1 MCEMFSMKTVYGL
14 KALQFMASRGASEY
28 LLISEIAEH
37 GKIPK
42 KFLETILLTLKNE
55 GLLTSKIG
63 KGGGYQLAFPPSSIT
78 MERVV
83 SALEGP
89 LALVPCVYEE
99 TGSKCEYCDDS
110 SVCGVRLI
118 MTGLTEEFT
127 LSLRSRTLQDMQTM
141 TEEAIQ
147 NSKGLINY
155 TI

>member
-1 MCEMFSMKTVYGL
+1 MFSMKTVYGL
-14 KALQFMASRGASEY
+14 KALQFLASKDANEHV
-28 LLISEIAEH
+28 LISEIAEH
-37 GKIPK
+37 EKIPK

-63 KGGGYQLAFPPSSIT
+63 KGGGYQLAFPPASVT

-89 LALVPCVYEE
+89 LALVPCVYED

-110 SVCGVRLI
+110 SVCGVRLV
-118 MTGLTEEFT
+118 MSSLTDEFIA
-127 LSLRSRTLQDMQTM
+127 SLRSKTLQDMQTM
-141 TEEAIQ
+141 TDEAVQ
-147 NSKGLINY
+147 NSQGLINY

>member
-1 MCEMFSMKTVYGL
+1 MFSMKTVYGL
-14 KALQFMASRGASEY
+14 KALQFMASRGSNEY

-37 GKIPK
+37 EKIPK

-110 SVCGVRLI
+110 SVCGVRLM
-118 MTGLTEEFT
+118 MTELTDEFRQ
-127 LSLRSRTLQDMQTM
+127 SLRSRTLQDMQTM
-141 TEEAIQ
+141 TEEAVQ